1 MLNRVPLMTKVT
13 SVHAKFF
20 MKDDDFDKLNNEA
33 GFSRKNIKYIVFT
46 VLLLIYFLL
55 ILILDSTGVISTLV
69 RRILLYGMFGL
80 MFIIYLVLKRK
91 E

>member
-1 MLNRVPLMTKVT
+1 LYIIISEGYLLVVQGGIC
-13 SVHAKFF
+13 

>member
-1 MLNRVPLMTKVT
+1 MTILT
-13 SVHAKFF
+13 S
-20 MKDDDFDKLNNEA
+20 LNNEA

>member
-1 MLNRVPLMTKVT
+1 
-13 SVHAKFF
+13 